1 MPVRLRPSLLLLL
14 LVISAIALA
23 GCGASEPAT
32 TGSAD
37 RGTPAARADFPPA
50 PETRDVPTAAPV
62 RAALDELTRSV
73 GAGSLDGDAVAT
85 IAASE
90 DPRLAWVLA
99 DAMRLVSA
107 GADSTTLVE
116 GFEELTGVDPF
127 ARTGADSSPWRAA
140 VDHLIAWD
148 LPAPPGYR
156 ALKAASLLSVEPGW
170 KPFFEDPGAT
180 IDYRLLGWGGV
191 RIDDRPLGST
201 DDCENGCIPA
211 LDDPQLVD
219 AAGGSYLDDERD
231 VFGVVIGDEA
241 VALPQNV
248 MEIHEMV
255 NMTLGGIRIGIP
267 YCTLCGSAQ
276 AYETKLPETDVVL
289 RTSGLLTRSNKVMYD
304 LTTKS
309 VFDTFTGEAVSG
321 PLRKAGVTL
330 KQVTVVRSTWGA
342 WKAEHPDTRVI
353 AEDGGIGREYDENP
367 LQGRDDDGP
376 IFPIGDVDPRL
387 PVQARV
393 VGLAAG
399 ETVVAF
405 PVEDARKEL
414 AAGREV
420 GVGDVQVVGDGGGL
434 RIRRAGKEL
443 PAHESF
449 WFAWAQFHPGTAV
462 WRPGGG

>member
-1 MPVRLRPSLLLLL
+1 MQRLALLAFLLL
-14 LVISAIALA
+14 LA
-23 GCGASEPAT
+23 GCGVREPAAPGSTAT
-32 TGSAD
+32 T
-37 RGTPAARADFPPA
+37 RAGFPPA
-50 PETRDVPTAAPV
+50 PKTRDVPTPTPV
-62 RAALDELTRSV
+62 RSAVDTLIRSV
-73 GAGSLDGDAVAT
+73 GVGDLDRAAVRT
-85 IAASE
+85 VAASG

-99 DAMRLVSA
+99 DAMRLVSLGSNSA
-107 GADSTTLVE
+107 RLID
-116 GFEELTGVDPF
+116 GFEQLTGVDPR
-127 ARTGADSSPWRAA
+127 ARADADGSPWRAA
-140 VDHLIAWD
+140 TDHLIAWD
-148 LPAPPGYR
+148 LPAPPDYR

-170 KPFFEDPGAT
+170 KPFFADPDAT

-191 RIDDRPLGST
+191 RIDDRPLGSRR
-201 DDCENGCIPA
+201 DCENGCIPA

-219 AAGGSYLDDERD
+219 VERGSYLDDARD
-231 VFGVVIGDEA
+231 VFGIVVGGEA

-276 AYETKLPETDVVL
+276 AYETNLPETDVVL
-289 RTSGLLTRSNKVMYD
+289 RTSGLLSRSNKVMYD

-321 PLRKAGVTL
+321 PLRTARVTL

-342 WKAEHPDTRVI
+342 WKAEHPETKVI
-353 AEDGGIGREYDENP
+353 AEDGGIGREYGEHP
-367 LQGRDDDGP
+367 LEGRDDDGP
-376 IFPIGDVDPRL
+376 IFPIGNVDPRL

-393 VGLAAG
+393 VGVAEG
-399 ETVVAF
+399 DTVVAF

-420 GVGDVQVVGDGGGL
+420 RVGDVQVVADGGGL
-434 RIRRAGKEL
+434 RVRRAGAEL
-443 PAHESF
+443 PAHEAF